1 MHREA
6 SVTPLN
12 GTFLGRS
19 NAPESGYRA
28 LGKRARPI
36 AYPNLRFVAKT
47 QKENRRNGGFRQVG
61 PKSAL
66 EFFLIS
72 ANRISLR
79 TWN

>member
-47 QKENRRNGGFRQVG
+47 QKEK
-61 PKSAL
+61 PP
-66 EFFLIS
+66 
-72 ANRISLR
+72 
-79 TWN
+79 